1 MSKHTIVA
9 LVLLVL
15 FITVLLM
22 TGGRVDIQ
30 FLAWQLD
37 NVRLNFAL
45 LGSMVMGII
54 VGALLK

>member
-9 LVLLVL
+9 LVLMVF
-15 FITVLLM
+15 FIVVLLLCRG
-22 TGGRVDIQ
+22 TVDIPI
-30 FLAWQLD
+30 LTWQLED
-37 NVRLNFAL
+37 VRLNFAL